1 MDVPI
6 LHTKLYIPPAIPG
19 ELVARPRLTQRLDQ
33 ALSRKVTLI
42 SAPAGSGKTTLVCQW
57 LADLG
62 AGKPAGDSRPRFPGF
77 QAAWLSL
84 DEADNDPVR
93 FWTYV
98 IAALE
103 TVQAGVGANT
113 LPLLH
118 SPQPPPLE
126 IVLTFLLNN
135 LATLPDNRVLVL
147 EDYHLIENSDI
158 HTTLTLLVDRL
169 PPQLH
174 LIMTSRTDP
183 PLPLA
188 RWRAR
193 GQLAELRVEALRFTP
208 AEVALFLNQRVGA
221 NLTPGQI
228 AALEAKTEGWAAGL
242 QLAALS
248 LQSRTDVDSF
258 ISAFTGTHHYILE
271 YMTEE
276 VLRWQPESM
285 QSFLLQTSILERL
298 TGSLCDAVTGRADSR
313 VMLEQLAHA
322 NLFILPMDDPGQWY
336 RYHHLFADLLRHYL
350 QQSPPQLF
358 PAATAKERG
367 GVAELHHR
375 AATWYEQ
382 AGFVEEAIHHAI
394 AARNLEW
401 ASRLML
407 RHLETIIKRGEAA
420 LMMRWLD
427 ALPGSWLR
435 SQPKL
440 NVLRAWLLFL
450 IGRFDEMQHRLEG
463 PEITGLLSETLLEPD
478 EMEGILENRDLPGLI
493 LGLQAQLA
501 LIKGQF
507 TQMIELSQQALAC
520 LSQSNLPLRRI
531 INQNLASV
539 YWIKGEPERAYQLL
553 AQFSAPTP
561 NSHDPATALALIN
574 MAELKWLQGQYGQAF
589 ALYQRFLQEV
599 AAQGLTALAPIIG
612 AAHTGLGSILYEWN
626 DLAAAEDHLR
636 RGIELGNQ
644 GMGLRALV
652 LGYYGLGRVL
662 LAQKNWTEAAE
673 IIQQAEQLAQD
684 LGSDLLLAILTS
696 MRVSLWLAQGDLAAV
711 GRWLAVNGLKADDE
725 FEGFEV
731 VICITLVR
739 ALLACGQPEAA
750 AALLPRLLR
759 VAETA
764 QQLAWLAEVRGLQ
777 ALTFQ
782 AQNKPAP
789 ALTVLE
795 QALALV
801 EPEGYIRTF
810 VNEGAP
816 MAALLLDLRDAR
828 QQKPGSGLP
837 SLNYLNTLLAALG
850 AAEIVADR
858 KSSSFVGQPTLAEPL
873 TGRELEVLQLLTT
886 GLSGQDIAAQLV
898 ISPATLKTHLK
909 NIYAKLKV
917 NSRAQ
922 AVVKGKELNLY

>member
-6 LHTKLYIPPAIPG
+6 LHTKLYIPQAVPG
-19 ELVARPRLTQRLDQ
+19 ELVARPRLTQRLDE
-33 ALSRKVTLI
+33 ALARKLTLI
-42 SAPAGSGKTTLVCQW
+42 SAPAGSGKTTLVSQW
-57 LADLG
+57 LADLS
-62 AGKPAGDSRPRFPGF
+62 AGKPAGDRRPAFPGF

-103 TVQAGVGANT
+103 TVQPGVGANT

-135 LATLPDNRVLVL
+135 LAALPGDQALVL
-147 EDYHLIENSDI
+147 EDYHLIENPDI
-158 HTTLTLLVDRL
+158 HTALALLVDRL

-174 LIMTSRTDP
+174 LILTSRTDP

-221 NLTPGQI
+221 NLTPGQV
-228 AALEAKTEGWAAGL
+228 AALEAKIEGWAAGL

-248 LQSRTDVDSF
+248 LQGRTDVDSF
-258 ISAFTGTHHYILE
+258 ISAFTGTHHYILD

-285 QSFLLQTSILERL
+285 QTFLLQTSILERL
-298 TGSLCDAVTGRADSR
+298 TGPLCDAVTGRADSQ
-313 VMLEQLAHA
+313 VMLAQLVHA
-322 NLFILPMDDPGQWY
+322 NLFIVPMDDRGQWY

-358 PAATAKERG
+358 PAATARERG
-367 GVAELHHR
+367 GVAGLHHR

-382 AGFVEEAIHHAI
+382 AGFAEEAIHHAI
-394 AARNLEW
+394 AAQDFEW
-401 ASRLML
+401 ARQLML
-407 RHLETIIKRGEAA
+407 RHVEAIIKRGEAT
-420 LMMRWLD
+420 LMLRWLD
-427 ALPGSWLR
+427 ALPEVWVR

-440 NVLRAWLLFL
+440 NVLRTWLLFL
-450 IGRFDEMQHRLEG
+450 IGRFDEMQRRLEE
-463 PEITGLLSETLLEPD
+463 PEITGLLGETSLEPD

-493 LGLQAQLA
+493 LGLQAQRA

-507 TQMIELSQQALAC
+507 AQMIELSQQALAC

-531 INQNLASV
+531 ISQNLASV
-539 YWIKGEPERAYQLL
+539 YWIKGEPERAHQLL
-553 AQFSAPTP
+553 AQFSIITP
-561 NSHDPATALALIN
+561 NSHDPATALALSN
-574 MAELKWLQGQYGQAF
+574 MAELKWLQGQYRQAF
-589 ALYQRFLQEV
+589 TLYQRFLQEA
-599 AAQGLTALAPIIG
+599 AAQGLTVLAPLVG
-612 AAHTGLGSILYEWN
+612 AAFTGLGSILYEWN

-636 RGIELGNQ
+636 QGIDLGNQ

-662 LAQKNWTEAAE
+662 LARRNWTGAAE
-673 IIQQAEQLAQD
+673 IIQQAEQLAHD
-684 LGSDLLLAILTS
+684 LGSELLLAILAPL
-696 MRVSLWLAQGDLAAV
+696 RVNLWLAQGDLAAV
-711 GRWLAVNGLKADDE
+711 GRWLAVNGLKAGDKT
-725 FEGFEV
+725 EGFEV
-731 VICITLVR
+731 VTYTTLVR
-739 ALLACGQPEAA
+739 ALLACGQLETAV
-750 AALLPRLLR
+750 ALFPRLLR

-764 QQLAWLAEVRGLQ
+764 QQLAWLAEVRVLQ

-789 ALTVLE
+789 ALAILE

-816 MAALLLDLRDAR
+816 MAALLLNLRAAR
-828 QQKPGSGLP
+828 QRQHGSHLP
-837 SLNYLNTLLAALG
+837 SLNYLDTLLAALG
-850 AAEIVADR
+850 AAEIVAAG
-858 KSSSFVGQPTLAEPL
+858 KSSPSAPL

-886 GLSGQDIAAQLV
+886 GLSSHDIAAQLV

-909 NIYAKLKV
+909 NIYAKLQV

-922 AVVKGKELNLY
+922 AVVKGKELNLC